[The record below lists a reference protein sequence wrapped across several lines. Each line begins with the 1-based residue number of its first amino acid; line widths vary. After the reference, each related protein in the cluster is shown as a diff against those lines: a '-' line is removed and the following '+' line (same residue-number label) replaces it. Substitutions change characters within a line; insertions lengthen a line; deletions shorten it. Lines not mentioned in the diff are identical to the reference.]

1 MRFFMMLLLL
11 LLPLVACMP
20 KQAVNVSDAPEGV
33 VSLTPPQA
41 EDFVFGPGDVID
53 IKMWGQE
60 DMNMEVVI
68 APDGV
73 ITYPLV
79 GRFKVTGMTYVQLL
93 KFMERELSEYYNEP
107 SIAVNVVKVSNQKVF
122 VLGEVKNPAVLQI
135 ENDLSVVEALIR
147 TGGISEDA
155 KTSNILLIRG
165 GIDEPTL
172 LTIDIA
178 DLFSKGDMA
187 QNIYLQRGDI
197 LLVPPKT
204 IVHVERFFRRVQGV
218 LAPFLAGSAI
228 YRNVSGPGAQG
239 TSSSLD

>member
-1 MRFFMMLLLL
+1 MRFIFMLLFSLM
-11 LLPLVACMP
+11 ACGP
-20 KQAVNVSDAPEGV
+20 KQAIGVSDAPEGV
-33 VSLTPPQA
+33 VSLSPPQA
-41 EDFVFGPGDVID
+41 DDFVFGPGDVID
-53 IKMWGQE
+53 IKMWRQS
-60 DMNMEVVI
+60 DMDMEVVI

-73 ITYPLV
+73 ITYPLI
-79 GRFKVTGMTYVQLL
+79 GRVEVAGLTYPELL
-93 KFMERELSEYYNEP
+93 KLMERELSEYYTEP

-122 VLGEVKNPAVLQI
+122 VLGEVQNPAVLQI
-135 ENDLSVVEALIR
+135 ENDLSVIEALTR

-155 KTSNILLIRG
+155 KTSNLLLIRG

-178 DLFSKGDMA
+178 GLLKDGDVT

-197 LLVPPKT
+197 LLVPAKT
-204 IVHVERFFRRVQGV
+204 IVHVERFFRRAQGV

>member
-1 MRFFMMLLLL
+1 MRIFLLLL
-11 LLPLVACMP
+11 FSVMACVP

-33 VSLTPPQA
+33 VSLSPPQA

-53 IKMWGQE
+53 IKMWRQA
-60 DMNMEVVI
+60 DMDMEVVI

-73 ITYPLV
+73 ITYPLI
-79 GRFKVTGMTYVQLL
+79 GRIEVAGLTYPELL
-93 KFMERELSEYYNEP
+93 KLMERELSEYYQEP

-122 VLGEVKNPAVLQI
+122 VLGEVQNPAVLQI
-135 ENDLSVVEALIR
+135 ENDLSVVEALTR
-147 TGGISEDA
+147 TGGISQDA
-155 KTSNILLIRG
+155 KTSNLLLIRG

-178 DLFSKGDMA
+178 QLLKNGDMT

-197 LLVPPKT
+197 LLVPSKT
-204 IVHVERFFRRVQGV
+204 IVHVERFFRRAQGV